1 MFWETVV
8 LQATVS
14 PGKMVVQEMMVLRTG
29 WCSRR
34 Q

>member
-14 PGKMVVQEMMVLRTG
+14 AGKMVVQEMMVLRTG